1 LNNVRSGSGSLD
13 PVNAANSPRLVLWD
27 IDLTLVDLRGLGGGW
42 YAQALADVAGVT
54 LREVPTFPG
63 RTERAITME
72 VLAAHAIEAT
82 DETIRRMW
90 ERLVAIAT
98 EARPT
103 LAEQGLAL
111 PGAAAALEAIA
122 AEATLVQTLV
132 TGNLPEIAM
141 HKLAAF
147 DLHTH
152 LDFDIGGY
160 GSLSAQRPE
169 LVAHAVRSAATK
181 HGTPFASD
189 AVVIIGDTPHDVD
202 AALHH
207 GAVAVGVATG
217 RHSEQELRDSGA
229 HVVLT
234 DLSDTAAVLAAVLG
248 R

>member
-1 LNNVRSGSGSLD
+1 
-13 PVNAANSPRLVLWD
+13 VNDATSPRLVLWD

-42 YAQALADVAGVT
+42 YAQALADVAGVA
-54 LREVPTFPG
+54 LRDVPSFPG

-82 DETIRRMW
+82 DEVVQRMW

-103 LAEQGLAL
+103 LAEHGSAL
-111 PGAAAALEAIA
+111 PGAAAALA
-122 AEATLVQTLV
+122 AMADRADLVQTLV

-169 LVAHAVRSAATK
+169 LVLHAVSSASTK
-181 HGTPFASD
+181 HGTTFAPES
-189 AVVIIGDTPHDVD
+189 VVVIGDTPHDVD

-207 GAVAVGVATG
+207 GGVAIGVATG
-217 RHSEQELRDSGA
+217 RHSEQELHDAGA

-248 R
+248 RQ

>member
-1 LNNVRSGSGSLD
+1 MRSPG
-13 PVNAANSPRLVLWD
+13 RLVLWD
-27 IDLTLVDLRGLGGGW
+27 IDLTLVELRGLGGGW
-42 YAQALADVAGVT
+42 YAQALADVAGVA

-82 DETIRRMW
+82 DEIVQRMW
-90 ERLVAIAT
+90 ERLVALST

-103 LAEQGLAL
+103 LAQRGRAL
-111 PGAAAALEAIA
+111 PGAAAALDAMAGQACI
-122 AEATLVQTLV
+122 VQTLV

-141 HKLAAF
+141 HKLSAF
-147 DLHTH
+147 ELHTH

-169 LVAHAVRSAATK
+169 LVAHAMRRAEAK
-181 HGTPFASD
+181 HGNPYAPES
-189 AVVIIGDTPHDVD
+189 VVVIGDTPHDVD

-207 GAVAVGVATG
+207 GAVAIGVATG
-217 RHSEQELRDSGA
+217 RHSERELRDSGA
-229 HVVLT
+229 HVVFT